1 MVSCVEEMCSPYNEV
16 SLMFHKQVLVA
27 VGLSMSSLPATVNLD
42 LRVRICH
49 IVEIELKKDKTT
61 NAFDEH

>member
-1 MVSCVEEMCSPYNEV
+1 
-16 SLMFHKQVLVA
+16 MFHKQVLVA